1 MNVME
6 RLNGSAAG
14 EVFRFFGE
22 ICRIPHG
29 SGNVGA
35 ISAYLAD
42 FAKERGLTCVQDPVN
57 NIIIIKEAAAGYEE
71 EEPLLLQGHMD
82 MVAVKKPGCPKDMRT
97 EGLDLALDGDWLYA
111 EGNAEP
117 KRGDIV
123 ITIDGICDNARA
135 RRRRYRSGL
144 YARAAGFGPDPASQ
158 ARGGDHGG

>member
-82 MVAVKKPGCPKDMRT
+82 MVAVKKPGTGC
-97 EGLDLALDGDWLYA
+97 
-111 EGNAEP
+111 
-117 KRGDIV
+117 
-123 ITIDGICDNARA
+123 
-135 RRRRYRSGL
+135 RRR
-144 YARAAGFGPDPASQ
+144 GPVWAETTVSQ
-158 ARGGDHGG
+158 WPICSRCWIRTGSRIPGSRR